1 MENMEKYHIGH
12 EIEKEMRA
20 KGMTARELA
29 WEINLSPQAVY
40 DIFKKNYIATDRLA
54 MVQRVLGRDF
64 FKELSE
70 ALKNG
75 GILDKKEDESVVR
88 ERFEMLMP
96 EDKLR
101 VIDRERFYQ
110 LAEEF
115 VNTEHHKPL
124 VIFYNDWRQVQT
136 DLVELY
142 ADRDLRPGQVKYID
156 LKDLRKKGKSDDE
169 IIRDYKVMPQ
179 PIVQVNC
186 GNYDESFLFMKRLAD
201 ETGKKVYAYCSEENA
216 LKDDYNSGIKYW
228 DRAIETFGAWREQI
242 HFAYLDDE
250 RQSYRRNRQLYLA
263 YKWKDIIRFVWRK
276 LSVLPSLRLGEDP
289 NHALVWNWLNNP
301 NILMEDYRNWIE
313 EVAEKNC
320 QLSVYSLMYMDDEVI
335 IKKEDDSRWRIIL
348 PACENYEWYVSNMVP
363 ERLKKAYALTSL
375 WIEADEN
382 GVYDYEGSIMQ
393 NCLERSGQDT
403 KTEA

>member
-29 WEINLSPQAVY
+29 GEINLSPQAVY

-115 VNTEHHKPL
+115 VNTEHH
-124 VIFYNDWRQVQT
+124 
-136 DLVELY
+136 
-142 ADRDLRPGQVKYID
+142 
-156 LKDLRKKGKSDDE
+156 
-169 IIRDYKVMPQ
+169 
-179 PIVQVNC
+179 
-186 GNYDESFLFMKRLAD
+186 
-201 ETGKKVYAYCSEENA
+201 
-216 LKDDYNSGIKYW
+216 
-228 DRAIETFGAWREQI
+228 
-242 HFAYLDDE
+242 
-250 RQSYRRNRQLYLA
+250 
-263 YKWKDIIRFVWRK
+263 
-276 LSVLPSLRLGEDP
+276 
-289 NHALVWNWLNNP
+289 
-301 NILMEDYRNWIE
+301 
-313 EVAEKNC
+313 
-320 QLSVYSLMYMDDEVI
+320 
-335 IKKEDDSRWRIIL
+335 
-348 PACENYEWYVSNMVP
+348 
-363 ERLKKAYALTSL
+363 
-375 WIEADEN
+375 
-382 GVYDYEGSIMQ
+382 
-393 NCLERSGQDT
+393 
-403 KTEA
+403 